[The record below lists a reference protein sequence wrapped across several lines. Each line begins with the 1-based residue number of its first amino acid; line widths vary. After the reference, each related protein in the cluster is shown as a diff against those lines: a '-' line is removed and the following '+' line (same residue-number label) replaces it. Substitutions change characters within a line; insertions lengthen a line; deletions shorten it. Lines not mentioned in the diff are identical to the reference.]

1 MLESNYDML
10 LRSAITSLQCVYDE
24 YKKSVKDSL
33 NYTFYNSNGDLCIL
47 NGYEEKCLE
56 SMRLENEVKEKWAKV
71 IILKNKMKKEDSPEE
86 EPNNEDLPPKNW
98 SGIWID
104 RRDAM
109 LEIEDRIDDYR
120 EYTNDYEKGK
130 YDAYVEAEDVI
141 TSLDGH
147 D

>member
-1 MLESNYDML
+1 MTKLMIKISDEDYDRIKNIPDVFDCL
-10 LRSAITSLQCVYDE
+10 TSRIYTSIKNGTVISDD
-24 YKKSVKDSL
+24 KK
-33 NYTFYNSNGDLCIL
+33 
-47 NGYEEKCLE
+47 
-56 SMRLENEVKEKWAKV
+56 
-71 IILKNKMKKEDSPEE
+71 
-86 EPNNEDLPPKNW
+86 EDLPPKNW